1 MKGKGSDVIS
11 KSWKLVKKLNRLQ
24 KILGIGAVVF
34 VFVYIGA
41 VVITVQ
47 SRIENKEG
55 PALIEAPRTIEK
67 ERHLLLPE
75 LLLPMGILLVLAAS
89 YLIVKRRNEKTY
101 ENLDDDIDE
110 TAPGSRPKTGV

>member
-1 MKGKGSDVIS
+1 M
-11 KSWKLVKKLNRLQ
+11 NRLQ
-24 KILGIGAVVF
+24 KVLGIGALVF

-47 SRIENKEG
+47 SRIDSQER
-55 PALIEAPRTIEK
+55 PAVIEAPRTIEE

-89 YLIVKRRNEKTY
+89 YLIVKRRNEKIY

-110 TAPGSRPKTGV
+110 TNTGSHT

>member
-1 MKGKGSDVIS
+1 MKKM
-11 KSWKLVKKLNRLQ
+11 NRLQ

-47 SRIENKEG
+47 SRIDNKVR
-55 PALIEAPRTIEK
+55 PVLIEAPRTIEK

-89 YLIVKRRNEKTY
+89 YLIVKRRNEKIY

-110 TAPGSRPKTGV
+110 TNTVFRP

>member
-1 MKGKGSDVIS
+1 M
-11 KSWKLVKKLNRLQ
+11 NRLQ
-24 KILGIGAVVF
+24 KMLGIGALVF
-34 VFVYIGA
+34 VFVYLFA

-47 SRIENKEG
+47 SRIDSKER
-55 PALIEAPRTIEK
+55 PAVIEAPRTIEE

-101 ENLDDDIDE
+101 ETLDDEIDE
-110 TAPGSRPKTGV
+110 TTPGSRP